1 MMVGNLKT
9 RIIDFFNRKRE
20 EAFTL
25 PEIATAMLIFGVLS
39 AVAVPVFIN
48 QQAQMAAASMEASL
62 TTASTV
68 VENEAQA
75 NNGIYPN
82 YRPPLFDETAD
93 LKDLV
98 YYYSSDQ
105 RSYCVEAPAGTDPM
119 MSASNGQVVQTS
131 CPADFSQGGTKPA
144 DAPDN
149 SIVPNFGNPAI
160 TALSPATQVGR
171 DAGQTVTVTGI
182 NFLDGAIVLFGST
195 EVPTVVAN
203 SGSLTFINPGY
214 SSYTTVPVQIINPN
228 SRSSE
233 IVQFE
238 FINPILGT
246 TATTPTTLTITN
258 KLATSAT
265 VTATPIT
272 CPFGATPTYA
282 FRMTQNGT
290 TVNPAGITPWKDVT
304 NRDLAG
310 FSTSNSFTYQITN
323 EGQQITVE
331 AQARCLLEGLTGN
344 ASSWGATTQY
354 IHPINTPVKP
364 ANVPTASAPIVIIN
378 QNLTMTMPAY
388 TQCPAGTVVDKYKL
402 YENAI
407 TPAGATVVRR
417 DLNAANT
424 ATWNVGGTVRKINFA
439 YSVTCKSNWAVSGE
453 GVKSSNSADVQIVAT
468 PDQPAAP
475 TGLWTSVGYD
485 NSWMYWNPVSCN
497 FGVPQYRF
505 VWTGNASGATGW
517 MANTTQVQIGHAQ
530 GTYYTWRVDARCV
543 FNVSGV
549 DYISPEANSGSV
561 GFTSYVYNPG
571 AVWSIWN
578 DGWGTYWWNAGVGC
592 GNGTYTQYYGVQTR
606 HGNSWGWW
614 GTWGWSAASG
624 SPGSGLA
631 LYNQGYPIHVRVGTR
646 CVGPNRISG
655 EVWTGEHGWTANLN
669 HDGVHEGLKAWRQT
683 GFFTV
688 WCPSGAWGANGHMA
702 TWILNWSRAA
712 GWDWFWGDHTNGTF
726 GGRGWGW
733 FSTAGRATCNTSWR
747 QTGYK
752 EGGSNANN
760 SWWHHTWV

>member
-48 QQAQMAAASMEASL
+48 QQAQMATASMEASL

-98 YYYSSDQ
+98 YYYSADQ

-119 MSASNGQVVQTS
+119 MSVSSASNGSVVQTS
-131 CPADFSQGGTKPA
+131 CPADFSQGGTKPE

-182 NFLDGAIVLFGST
+182 NFLDGAIALFGST

-272 CPFGATPTYA
+272 CPFGATPKYA

-331 AQARCLLEGLTGN
+331 AQAQCLLEGLTGN

-388 TQCPAGTVVDKYKL
+388 TQCPVGTVVDKYKL

-453 GVKSSNSADVQIVAT
+453 GVKSSNSADVQIAAT
-468 PDQPAAP
+468 PDRPAAP
-475 TGLWTSVGYD
+475 TGLWTSIGYG
-485 NSWMYWNPVSCN
+485 SSTAYWNPVSCN
-497 FGVPQYRF
+497 FGVAQYRF
-505 VWTGNASGATGW
+505 VWTGGTSGATGW
-517 MANTTQVQIGHAQ
+517 STATNASVGHNQ
-530 GTYYTWRVDARCV
+530 GTYYTWRADARCV
-543 FNVSGV
+543 FNVGGV
-549 DYISPEANSGSV
+549 DYISPEAYSGSV

-571 AVWSIWN
+571 AVGSIWN
-578 DGWGTYWWNAGVGC
+578 DGWGTWWWTANVGC
-592 GNGTYTQYYGVQTR
+592 GAGTSTQYLGQQTR
-606 HGNSWGWW
+606 HGNTWSVWN
-614 GTWGWSAASG
+614 TWGWSGASG
-624 SPGSGLA
+624 NPGSGLA
-631 LYNQGYPIHVRVGTR
+631 VYNEGYPFHVRVVTR
-646 CVGPNRISG
+646 CAGPNRISG
-655 EVWTGEHGWTANLN
+655 DTYSGEHGWTAWLN
-669 HDGVHEGLKAWRQT
+669 HHGTQAGLVAWRT
-683 GFFTV
+683 TRF
-688 WCPSGAWGANGHMA
+688 WHSNCPGGAWTINTHMH
-702 TWILNWSRAA
+702 TWIQGGRYTA
-712 GWDWFWGDHTNGTF
+712 GWSWFWGDHNNSTF
-726 GGRGWGW
+726 GGRAWGSGWAEGR
-733 FSTAGRATCNTSWR
+733 STCTTSWR
-747 QTGYK
+747 ASGQAAGAA
-752 EGGSNANN
+752 G
-760 SWWHHTWV
+760 W